1 MVSQK
6 TSSAC
11 GTSGSREIRDGAVR
25 DERAARLQ
33 AGEVGTINAPLS
45 VAQSGTRCRTAC
57 APTGVGGEAHAV
69 RVSAVDG
76 DAGARR
82 RGSKSQTGLS
92 IVSGGRLGD
101 AHSAAKADLLE
112 RDGDQAGGDQAE
124 STLVDGLCERLCK
137 WVKSDSHVDVG
148 G

>member
-1 MVSQK
+1 MCSQK

-11 GTSGSREIRDGAVR
+11 GTSGSRRTRHGAVR
-25 DERAARLQ
+25 NERAARLQ
-33 AGEVGTINAPLS
+33 ADEVGTINAALS

-57 APTGVGGEAHAV
+57 ALAGVGGEAHAV

-82 RGSKSQTGLS
+82 RRSESQTGLS

-101 AHSAAKADLLE
+101 AHTAGKADPLE
-112 RDGDQAGGDQAE
+112 RDGEQAGGDPAE
-124 STLVDGLCERLCK
+124 STVVDGLCE
-137 WVKSDSHVDVG
+137 
-148 G
+148 

>member
-1 MVSQK
+1 MCSQK

-25 DERAARLQ
+25 DERAALLQ

-45 VAQSGTRCRTAC
+45 VAQSGTRCCTAC

-76 DAGARR
+76 DAGGRR
-82 RGSKSQTGLS
+82 RRSKTPKVLS
-92 IVSGGRLGD
+92 MLSGGGLGE
-101 AHSAAKADLLE
+101 AHSAAKADVLE

-137 WVKSDSHVDVG
+137 
-148 G
+148 